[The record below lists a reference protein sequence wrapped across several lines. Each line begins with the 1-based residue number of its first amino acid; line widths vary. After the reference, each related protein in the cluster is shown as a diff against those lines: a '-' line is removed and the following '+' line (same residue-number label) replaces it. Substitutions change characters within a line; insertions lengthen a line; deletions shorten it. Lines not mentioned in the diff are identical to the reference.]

1 MLQATMYIH
10 ALTLLNMCP
19 QNMPELWYCIRCMQT
34 TARVVWETKKHSE
47 KQEGK
52 KNMLANLHLYPV
64 HSCCCALLKLA
75 GEKKKRGARHHYT
88 RKKSKS

>member
-1 MLQATMYIH
+1 MH
-10 ALTLLNMCP
+10 AGNSKSGVKKK
-19 QNMPELWYCIRCMQT
+19 NHSVKPE
-34 TARVVWETKKHSE
+34 E
-47 KQEGK
+47 K

-75 GEKKKRGARHHYT
+75 GGKKKRAARRHYA